1 MVSPTQAAQGRRRA
15 ESRLTDECR
24 IITRTQSDTL
34 DSHGDYPVT
43 ETEHY
48 AGPCVL
54 KAVNVFPNDVDA
66 AGQQLVLQSLEL
78 GLPIDT
84 STEVR
89 NGQVVI
95 ITGSQEDPAQIG
107 LEFTIQGP
115 SERQS
120 YATLRR
126 FRIEETND
134 A

>member
-1 MVSPTQAAQGRRRA
+1 MVSPNQAAQGRRRA

-24 IITRTQSDTL
+24 IVTRTRSDVL
-34 DSHGDYPVT
+34 DEHGDYSDT
-43 ETEHY
+43 EVEHY

-54 KAVNVFPNDVDA
+54 KAVNVFPNAVDA

-78 GLPIDT
+78 GLPIEGSENVARD
-84 STEVR
+84 
-89 NGQVVI
+89 QIVV
-95 ITGSQEDPAQIG
+95 ITGSQNDEAQVG
-107 LEFTIQGP
+107 LEFRIEGP

-126 FRIEETND
+126 FR

>member
-24 IITRTQSDTL
+24 IVTRAVSTVL
-34 DSHGDYPVT
+34 DANDNYTTT

-54 KAVNVFPNDVDA
+54 KAVNVFPNEVDA

-84 STEVR
+84 STAVTK
-89 NGQVVI
+89 NQTVI
-95 ITGSQEDPAQIG
+95 ITASQNDAAQIG
-107 LEFTIQGP
+107 LESRIEGP

-120 YATLRR
+120 YSTLRR
-126 FRIEETND
+126 FRLEEVN
-134 A
+134 